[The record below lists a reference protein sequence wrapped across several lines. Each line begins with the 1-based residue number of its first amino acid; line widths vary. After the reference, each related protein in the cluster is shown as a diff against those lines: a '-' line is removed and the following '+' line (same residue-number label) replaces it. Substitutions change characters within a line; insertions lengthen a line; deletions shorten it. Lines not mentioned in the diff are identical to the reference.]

1 MSYLPDR
8 VLRELN
14 DAKEKTRNNKLM
26 TLVLALSYSGRWD
39 IINAVR
45 NSCEEFK
52 HSKFKIDE
60 LNEKLF
66 REKLVTK
73 DIPDPDL
80 LIRTGGDFRISNF
93 LLWETA
99 YTELYF
105 DRHFWPD
112 FRREHLYEAI
122 REYQGRE
129 RRFGM
134 TTKQIQKKRNA

>member
-1 MSYLPDR
+1 
-8 VLRELN
+8 
-14 DAKEKTRNNKLM
+14 M

-39 IINAVR
+39 IINAVKKTCAEYVK
-45 NSCEEFK
+45 SGFK
-52 HSKFKIDE
+52 TDE

-66 REKLVTK
+66 RNYLVTK

-93 LLWETA
+93 LLWEMA

-134 TTKQIQKKRNA
+134 TTKQIQRKRKA